1 MEKFDTI
8 SRVKIIQSSANGNK
22 APFIQPKLSISNPD
36 DQYEREADA
45 MADKV
50 MRMENPGIQLKPL
63 CISSV
68 QRKCAECE
76 EEEKKPVQRK
86 QVDQECSLDW
96 SQSAKGFSEF
106 NLSHYNDFVQ
116 RKCTDCEDEEKEQLQ
131 RKEINKTESSDNVL
145 ENYVGSLPGSGQP
158 LPTEMRKFYE
168 PRFGYDFSGVKIH
181 TDAIAAKSAQSIN
194 ALAYTSGHSIVF
206 NNGQYSPYTDAGKH
220 LLAHEL
226 THIIQQG
233 GDANK
238 LQNKTAGRMIS
249 RMAITPVGTPPA
261 SKCGSYSYKWK
272 FELDKPA
279 ACDGF
284 MVQKVNIHEVKK
296 GCSEEAV
303 DYSEVKPKET
313 FWECWQI
320 KKGDK
325 LDVDFAS
332 YGYTDNFS
340 EGEKPNSTG
349 THSDVG
355 YLKFFCDDKT
365 GDLNKLWTPNKYSGG
380 LPATTSKPSWWDDS
394 SIDNGY
400 HFANS
405 WWSCCGEKK
414 PKRNDSDSFPK

>member
-1 MEKFDTI
+1 MNKFDTI
-8 SRVKIIQSSANGNK
+8 SPVKIIQSNANEHK
-22 APFIQPKLSISNPD
+22 APFIQAKLSINNPD

-50 MRMENPGIQLKPL
+50 MKMENPGIQLKPL

-68 QRKCAECE
+68 QRKCDECE
-76 EEEKKPVQRK
+76 EEEKNPVQRK
-86 QVDQECSLDW
+86 EIDQSRSLGSNPSKNRSYD
-96 SQSAKGFSEF
+96 F
-106 NLSHYNDFVQ
+106 NLSHDNDCIQ
-116 RKCTDCEDEEKEQLQ
+116 RKCTACEEEEKEQLQ
-131 RKEINKTESSDNVL
+131 RKEINKGESSDNIL
-145 ENYVGSLPGSGQP
+145 ENYVGTLSGSGQP
-158 LPTEMRKFYE
+158 LPTEIRNFYE

-181 TDAIAAKSAQSIN
+181 TDNIAAKSAQSIN
-194 ALAYTSGHSIVF
+194 ALAYTSGNNIVF
-206 NNGQYSPYTDAGKH
+206 NNSQYSPYTDAGKH

-226 THIIQQG
+226 THTIQQQG
-233 GDANK
+233 GGANK
-238 LQNKTAGRMIS
+238 LQNKPAGQMIS

-279 ACDGF
+279 PCDGF

-296 GCSEEAV
+296 GCSEEPV

-325 LDVDFAS
+325 LDVDFAL

-380 LPATTSKPSWWDDS
+380 LPATTSKPAWWDDA

-400 HFANS
+400 HFANA
-405 WWSCCGEKK
+405 WWSCCDKK